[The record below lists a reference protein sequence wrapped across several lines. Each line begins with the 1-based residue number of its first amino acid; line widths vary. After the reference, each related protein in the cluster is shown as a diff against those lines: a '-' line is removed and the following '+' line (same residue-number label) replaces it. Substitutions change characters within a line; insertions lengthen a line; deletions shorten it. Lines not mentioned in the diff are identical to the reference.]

1 MQPQRHFYRYLRL
14 VSASTVAAVAALDY
28 AVFNDAPFRFAAA
41 ISHVAF
47 ADDAQD
53 VSQDAA
59 LRTLLDVPAGQEAA
73 FYRERLSQI
82 QTECRRLGID
92 FEKAVRRSRPSDA
105 PYRDAD
111 KKIAE
116 VAQHSLRAVAYAS
129 EFPRSERD
137 AAFLRLLELQ
147 KKEYVSPSGESAT
160 LYRSGAHDFFSELLA
175 AEEAKT
181 PVDVARVL
189 ELRRR
194 LAETP
199 SGRPFSKEGEKH
211 FKSAAI
217 VQASYARRLLETPE
231 NESGEFYLLRYNELY
246 CAARASFSG
255 EIASKEEIRERNIY
269 AVDNEFRENLRA
281 EADKLADRLAFADDL
296 QPATRLEFFAAYV
309 AKLVE
314 AGEVEKLRDLYDRES
329 VRDAENPFDAV
340 RAPLVDLAILRAR
353 LARID
358 AKSDEQ
364 EAFELAYAVAERA
377 DDGEIA
383 WEVGGRWALEAR
395 TFFERFEEAG
405 LLDVARRL
413 QDDVVAAFAD
423 SQDPTEQEVR
433 EELRR
438 PAVAF
443 DFSLLDVPEG
453 ESGEFYRERLNAIRN
468 ACRIDLRFDAV
479 CQNRVEY
486 YPKTGGRVSRPA
498 SPTSL
503 EGRLYVVC
511 RDLYERLI
519 DAPDLAPKLRDHY
532 FREYVENARY
542 QREDLKERRDF
553 FAELAAVEE
562 QREPL
567 HLARV
572 LQLRIEIANAE
583 YELAR
588 KTPDA
593 EKKTFADF
601 PALDALADDL
611 AEKVDLARLVADVG
625 TPKND
630 EERLVGLLTP
640 IARLSAALPGLLA
653 EERPAEET
661 TEFYR
666 QRSQELKQVA
676 GGFYEPRR
684 ALVRG
689 FLAGKLAYAEDL
701 APVDRF
707 EAFQDYVLALRAD
720 LPRNLRGAETT
731 DAVDRLLALHE
742 RETKR
747 PAENPVDAVRVPY
760 ARYWL
765 LKDWLDRLPQPK
777 SAPTQVATTKSAPP
791 EPVALSEEDRAELRR
806 VGAELLEVV
815 DDGPL
820 AWELGPQTWS
830 GTAENVAGRVARY
843 DVAFATQLRKDL
855 VARLADADSE
865 AELQARAGMTRAIRQ
880 AELLGSTPTVDGR
893 LVDGTP
899 FDWATYRGA
908 PVLIEIF
915 RSKNAENAGRFE
927 SPTLDGRP
935 LEDEAFFDACRD
947 AGLQVVRYD
956 AGKLRFVPSVA
967 TPGMSWA
974 QDGDDWAARL
984 GFGATPERVW
994 ILFDADGRVVATEP
1008 TPRVPN
1014 APTLD
1019 EGLRRLFPNVAPP
1032 SAAESQN

>member
-1 MQPQRHFYRYLRL
+1 MKDKQRFYRYLRL
-14 VSASTVAAVAALDY
+14 TSASTVAGVAAVAALDC
-28 AVFNDAPFRFAAA
+28 AVLNDAPFRLATA
-41 ISHVAF
+41 ISNVAF
-47 ADDAQD
+47 AAEDDAQTD
-53 VSQDAA
+53 AAPAEVPREEQDAA
-59 LRTLLDVPAGQEAA
+59 FRALLDKETWRTTLPTGEMTTRYSGAA
-73 FYRERLSQI
+73 FDVYSN
-82 QTECRRLGID
+82 
-92 FEKAVRRSRPSDA
+92 
-105 PYRDAD
+105 
-111 KKIAE
+111 
-116 VAQHSLRAVAYAS
+116 
-129 EFPRSERD
+129 
-137 AAFLRLLELQ
+137 
-147 KKEYVSPSGESAT
+147 
-160 LYRSGAHDFFSELLA
+160 LLA
-175 AEEAKT
+175 TEEAKT
-181 PVDVARVL
+181 PVDVGRVL

-194 LAETP
+194 LAQMP
-199 SGRPFSKEGEKH
+199 PRQFSKESERQ
-211 FKSAAI
+211 FFATASDYPTN

-231 NESGEFYLLRYNELY
+231 NESGEFYLSRYNELR
-246 CAARASFSG
+246 CAARATFIG
-255 EIASKEEIRERNIY
+255 ALASKEEIRERKADVI
-269 AVDNEFRENLRA
+269 ESELRENLRA
-281 EADKLADRLAFADDL
+281 EADKIADRLPFVDDL
-296 QPATRLEFFAAYV
+296 KPAARLEFFAAYV
-309 AKLVE
+309 DRLVE
-314 AGEVEKLRDLYDRES
+314 TGAVEQLRDLYDRES
-329 VRDAENPFDAV
+329 VRDADNPFDAV

-353 LARID
+353 LARLD
-358 AKSDEQ
+358 AEPDEQ

-377 DDGEIA
+377 DDGKIA
-383 WEVGGRWALEAR
+383 WELGGCWALEAR

-405 LLDVARRL
+405 FLDVARRL
-413 QDDVVAAFAD
+413 QDDVVAALAD

-453 ESGEFYRERLNAIRN
+453 KSGEFYRERLNAIQS
-468 ACRIDLRFDAV
+468 ACGIDLRFDAV

-486 YPKTGGRVSRPA
+486 SPKTGGRVTRPA

-519 DAPDLAPKLRDHY
+519 DAPDLAPEVRDHY

-567 HLARV
+567 HLGRA
-572 LQLRIEIANAE
+572 LELRIEIANAE

-588 KTPDA
+588 KAPDA

-601 PALDALADDL
+601 PALAALADDL
-611 AEKVDLARLVADVG
+611 AEKVDLAQLVADVG

-666 QRSQELKQVA
+666 LRAQELKQVA
-676 GGFYEPRR
+676 VGAYEPRR
-684 ALVRG
+684 VLVRG

-707 EAFQDYVLALRAD
+707 EAFQDYVDALRAD
-720 LPRNLRGAETT
+720 LPRAFRNDAETP
-731 DAVDRLLALHE
+731 DGADRLLALLE

-747 PAENPVDAVRVPY
+747 PTENSVDAARVPY
-760 ARYWL
+760 IRYWL
-765 LKDWLDRLPQPK
+765 FYNRFDRLPQPK
-777 SAPTQVATTKSAPP
+777 NEPS
-791 EPVALSEEDRAELRR
+791 EPVELSEENRAELER

-815 DDGPL
+815 DDGTLPWRL
-820 AWELGPQTWS
+820 ATQTWS
-830 GTAENVAGRVARY
+830 GTVESVLGRVEKL
-843 DVAFATQLRKDL
+843 DFAFATRLRKDL

-865 AELQARAGMTRAIRQ
+865 DERRLRDGLTRAIAE
-880 AELLGSTPTVDGR
+880 AELLGSTPTVAGR

-915 RSKNAENAGRFE
+915 RTPNAKNAGRFE
-927 SPTLDGRP
+927 STTLGDRP
-935 LEDEAFFDACRD
+935 LEDETFFNACRD
-947 AGLQVVRYD
+947 AGLKVVRYD
-956 AGKLRFVPSVA
+956 AGKLRLVTAPDYPVMYLHEA
-967 TPGMSWA
+967 N
-974 QDGDDWAARL
+974 DDWVARL
-984 GFGATPERVW
+984 GSALASANKAW

-1008 TPRVPN
+1008 APNVPN

-1032 SAAESQN
+1032 SAVESQN

>member
-1 MQPQRHFYRYLRL
+1 MKDKQRFYRYLRL
-14 VSASTVAAVAALDY
+14 TSASTVAGIAVVAALDC
-28 AVFNDAPFRFAAA
+28 AVLNDAPFRFATA
-41 ISHVAF
+41 ISNVAF
-47 ADDAQD
+47 AAEDDAKTD
-53 VSQDAA
+53 AVPAEVPRKEQDAA
-59 LRTLLDVPAGQEAA
+59 FRALLDEETW
-73 FYRERLSQI
+73 RTTLSTGEI
-82 QTECRRLGID
+82 TTRY
-92 FEKAVRRSRPSDA
+92 S
-105 PYRDAD
+105 
-111 KKIAE
+111 
-116 VAQHSLRAVAYAS
+116 
-129 EFPRSERD
+129 D
-137 AAFLRLLELQ
+137 AAFGV
-147 KKEYVSPSGESAT
+147 YSN
-160 LYRSGAHDFFSELLA
+160 LLA
-175 AEEAKT
+175 TEETKT
-181 PVDVARVL
+181 PVDVGRVL

-194 LAETP
+194 LAQMP
-199 SGRPFSKEGEKH
+199 ARQFSKESERQ
-211 FKSAAI
+211 FFATASDYPTN

-231 NESGEFYLLRYNELY
+231 NESGEFYLLRYNELR
-246 CAARASFSG
+246 CAARATFIG
-255 EIASKEEIRERNIY
+255 ALASKEEIRERNA
-269 AVDNEFRENLRA
+269 AVIENELREKLRA
-281 EADKLADRLAFADDL
+281 EADKIADRLPFVDDL
-296 QPATRLEFFAAYV
+296 KPAARLEFFAAYV
-309 AKLVE
+309 DKLVE
-314 AGEVEKLRDLYDRES
+314 SGDVEQLRDLYDRES
-329 VRDAENPFDAV
+329 VRDADNPFDAV

-353 LARID
+353 LARLG
-358 AKSDEQ
+358 AEPDEQ

-383 WEVGGRWALEAR
+383 WELGGRWALEAR

-405 LLDVARRL
+405 FLDVARRL

-453 ESGEFYRERLNAIRN
+453 KSGEFYRERLNAIRS
-468 ACRIDLRFDAV
+468 ACGFDLRFDAV
-479 CQNRVEY
+479 CRNRVEY
-486 YPKTGGRVSRPA
+486 YPKTGGRVTRPA

-519 DAPDLAPKLRDHY
+519 DAPDLAPELRDHY

-553 FAELAAVEE
+553 FAKLAAVEE

-588 KTPDA
+588 KAPDA

-601 PALDALADDL
+601 PALAALADDL
-611 AEKVDLARLVADVG
+611 AEKVDLAQLVADVG

-630 EERLVGLLTP
+630 EERLLGLLTP

-666 QRSQELKQVA
+666 RRAQELKQVA

-731 DAVDRLLALHE
+731 DAVDRLLALLE

-765 LKDWLDRLPQPK
+765 LQDWLDRLPQPK
-777 SAPTQVATTKSAPP
+777 SATTKSAPP

-830 GTAENVAGRVARY
+830 GAVEGIAGRVARY

-899 FDWATYRGA
+899 FDWAIYRGA

-915 RSKNAENAGRFE
+915 RSQNAENAGRFE
-927 SPTLDGRP
+927 STTLGDRP
-935 LEDEAFFDACRD
+935 LEDEAFFNACRD
-947 AGLQVVRYD
+947 AGLKVVRYD
-956 AGKLRFVPSVA
+956 AGKPRFVPSVA

-1032 SAAESQN
+1032 SDAESKN

>member
-1 MQPQRHFYRYLRL
+1 MQSNQRFYRHLRL
-14 VSASTVAAVAALDY
+14 VSASTFAGVAAVVALDC
-28 AVFNDAPFRFAAA
+28 AVFNDASLRQAALSNVSFAA
-41 ISHVAF
+41 
-47 ADDAQD
+47 DAAQAAP
-53 VSQDAA
+53 DAA
-59 LRTLLDVPAGQEAA
+59 LRTLLDVPAGQDAA

-82 QTECRRLGID
+82 QTECQRLGID
-92 FEKAVRRSRPSDA
+92 FEKAARRTRPSDA

-116 VAQHSLRAVAYAS
+116 VAQFALRAVADAS

-137 AAFLRLLELQ
+137 AAFLRLLELRKAQ
-147 KKEYVSPSGESAT
+147 YVSPSGESAT
-160 LYRSGAHDFFSELLA
+160 LYRPGTPGFFSDLLA

-181 PVDVARVL
+181 PVDVGRVL

-194 LAETP
+194 LADLPSFRAFSNKEGGNFIATISDYP
-199 SGRPFSKEGEKH
+199 SG
-211 FKSAAI
+211 
-217 VQASYARRLLETPE
+217 VQASYARKLLETPE
-231 NESGEFYLLRYNELY
+231 NESGEFYLSRYSELR
-246 CAARASFSG
+246 CAARVSFLG
-255 EIASKEEIRERNIY
+255 ELASKEEIRERKAYVIE
-269 AVDNEFRENLRA
+269 NELRENLRA
-281 EADKLADRLAFADDL
+281 EADKIADRLPFVDDL
-296 QPATRLEFFAAYV
+296 PPATRLEFFAAYV
-309 AKLVE
+309 DRLVE
-314 AGEVEKLRDLYDRES
+314 SGDVEKLRDLYERES

-353 LARID
+353 LARL
-358 AKSDEQ
+358 AAEPDEQ
-364 EAFELAYAVAERA
+364 EAFALAYDVAERA

-383 WEVGGRWALEAR
+383 WELGGRWALEAR
-395 TFFERFEEAG
+395 KFFERFEEAG

-438 PAVAF
+438 PAVKF

-453 ESGEFYRERLNAIRN
+453 ESGEFYRKRLEAIQS
-468 ACRIDLRFDAV
+468 ACPLDLRFDAV
-479 CQNRVEY
+479 CRNRVEY
-486 YPKTGGRVSRPA
+486 SPKTGGRVSRPA

-519 DAPDLAPKLRDHY
+519 EAPDLAPEVRDGY

-542 QREDLKERRDF
+542 QREDPKERRDF

-562 QREPL
+562 RREPL
-567 HLARV
+567 RLARA

-593 EKKTFADF
+593 EKKTFDDF
-601 PALDALADDL
+601 PSLAALADDL
-611 AEKVDLARLVADVG
+611 AEKTDLARLIAEIG

-630 EERLVGLLTP
+630 EERLVGLWT
-640 IARLSAALPGLLA
+640 LSGKLVAALPELLA
-653 EERPAEET
+653 KERPAEET

-666 QRSQELKQVA
+666 RRSQELKQVA
-676 GGFYEPRR
+676 VSVYEPRR
-684 ALVRG
+684 LLVSW

-707 EAFQDYVLALRAD
+707 EAFQNYVDALRTD
-720 LPRNLRGAETT
+720 LPRALRNDAETP
-731 DAVDRLLALHE
+731 DGADRLVDLLE

-747 PAENPVDAVRVPY
+747 PTEDSVDAARVPY
-760 ARYWL
+760 IRYWL
-765 LKDWLDRLPQPK
+765 FYNRFDRLPQPK
-777 SAPTQVATTKSAPP
+777 DEPT
-791 EPVALSEEDRAELRR
+791 EPVELSEEDRAELER

-820 AWELGPQTWS
+820 PWLLGRSWS
-830 GTAENVAGRVARY
+830 GMVGSVLGRVEKL
-843 DVAFATQLRKDL
+843 DFAFATQLRKDL

-865 AELQARAGMTRAIRQ
+865 DERRLRVGLTRAI
-880 AELLGSTPTVDGR
+880 AEATLLDSTPTVEGR
-893 LVDGTP
+893 LVDGKP

-915 RSKNAENAGRFE
+915 RAENAGRFE
-927 SPTLDGRP
+927 STALEGRP
-935 LEDEAFFDACRD
+935 LEDEAFLNACRD
-947 AGLQVVRYD
+947 AGLKVVRYD
-956 AGKLRFVPSVA
+956 AGKRRLV
-967 TPGMSWA
+967 TPPDYPRMYLHEA
-974 QDGDDWAARL
+974 NDDWVARL
-984 GFGATPERVW
+984 GFDATSERVW

-1008 TPRVPN
+1008 APSVPN
-1014 APTLD
+1014 APTLE

-1032 SAAESQN
+1032 VASESQN